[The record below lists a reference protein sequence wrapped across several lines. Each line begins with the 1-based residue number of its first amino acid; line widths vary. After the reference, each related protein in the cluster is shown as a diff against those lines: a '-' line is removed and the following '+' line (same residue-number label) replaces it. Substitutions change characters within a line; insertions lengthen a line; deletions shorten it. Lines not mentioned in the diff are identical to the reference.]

1 MPDELRLW
9 AISDAPG
16 EAVQITATSQT
27 DETEKMLEDVFM
39 EHPEMLLPELQL
51 VGRQTLTRVG
61 YPDLLG
67 VDGEGRLVVFELKRR
82 KLTREAIS
90 QLLSYGSHLE
100 SLAEKDLVAL
110 IERGSGSNGVTPIT
124 DFEDWYSDRI
134 GRPRD
139 NLRPLRM
146 VLVGLGADEEARRI
160 VEFLQGHGVRIDLLT
175 FHGFS
180 HAGKT
185 ILAVHDDSASLDDE
199 SPRAVRPRPTESQ
212 PELLR
217 SLQERAKENGVAEF
231 WDEAYRRMRRHSDTH
246 YAKKSGITF
255 CRHPPHLD
263 LGGPYRVR
271 APFSLNLERDGRIRV
286 TFFPGAVHLC
296 FDEFTEA
303 AEDIDFKKQ
312 PPANAPTTDT
322 VSEEWFSLLT
332 EAEWRLHGADLLAL
346 CERVAEAWKAAA
358 LEGGVSESQS
368 ESGA

>member
-27 DETEKMLEDVFM
+27 DETEKMLEDVFV
-39 EHPEMLLPELQL
+39 EHPGMLLPELQL

-82 KLTREAIS
+82 KLTREAVS

-100 SLAEKDLVAL
+100 SLSDKDLVAL
-110 IERGSGSNGVTPIT
+110 IERGSGSNGITPIP

-160 VEFLQGHGVRIDLLT
+160 VEFLRGYGVQIDLLT

-180 HAGKT
+180 HGGET
-185 ILAVHDDSASLDDE
+185 LLAVHDDSASLDDE
-199 SPRAVRPRPTESQ
+199 SPRAARSRPTESQ

-217 SLQERAKENGVAEF
+217 SLQERAKENGVAEV
-231 WDEAYRRMRRHSDTH
+231 WKEAYQEMRTHSDAH
-246 YAKKSGITF
+246 YAKKNGITF
-255 CRHPPHLD
+255 TMYQPNLD
-263 LGGPYRVR
+263 LGGPFNAR
-271 APFSLNLERDGRIRV
+271 APFSLTLEPDGKIRV
-286 TFFPGAVHLC
+286 TFFPATVHLC
-296 FDEFTEA
+296 HNELNDADQEFAFE
-303 AEDIDFKKQ
+303 Q
-312 PPANAPTTDT
+312 RPPSSAPTTDR
-322 VSEEWFSLLT
+322 VGEEWSTVLDKDKWRRKRHGLSSLC
-332 EAEWRLHGADLLAL
+332 GK
-346 CERVAEAWKAAA
+346 VAEAWKATRERATHP
-358 LEGGVSESQS
+358 SQT
-368 ESGA
+368 E